1 MSDENNVVSFGS
13 RRRPD
18 PALVREFAATARR
31 LQQERSTSTELVE
44 RMLRTTPHQDWAA
57 LADKPSMRNAG
68 VLEKLANEISARLE
82 TSPQEALALSNLA
95 TTIAETLPFDSYP
108 PVVLAQMRAQAW
120 RDRAQALRY
129 LAKYRETLEALDRAE
144 SHLAAFGTL
153 MHDRAMVMYVRGN
166 TLRDIGAL
174 DEALSL
180 LIESRLIF
188 EEHGD
193 TRRYLYCGV
202 MEASVYYRSGD
213 FVAGR
218 QRYSALLEV
227 ARDLNDRET
236 EARLHNNIGQCSTRL
251 GEYENA
257 VVHLARAHA
266 LFTSLGLTAEA
277 LRTERAEAKILVSKG
292 DYRRGTAA
300 LREART
306 KFLSHGL
313 IEEAGLCGLEVVEL
327 LLERD
332 DASQAVELSREI
344 VEEFA
349 AAELSHRA
357 VAALQHLH
365 AALEARRASRA
376 TVRSIAEY
384 IESLHQNPDEEFV
397 ATA

>member
-1 MSDENNVVSFGS
+1 MSDDNNVVTFGS

-31 LQQERSTSTELVE
+31 LQQERATSPELVE
-44 RMLRTTPHQDWAA
+44 QMLRTTSPEEWPS

-68 VLEKLANEISARLE
+68 VLEKLASEISARLE
-82 TSPQEALALSNLA
+82 TSPREALALSNLA
-95 TTIAETLPFDSYP
+95 TAIAETLPFDSYP

-129 LAKYRETLEALDRAE
+129 LAKYREALEALERAE
-144 SHLAAFGTL
+144 SQLSAFGTL
-153 MHDRAMVMYVRGN
+153 AHDRAIVIYVRA
-166 TLRDIGAL
+166 TILREIGDL
-174 DEALSL
+174 DDCLSL
-180 LIESRLIF
+180 VIESRLIF

-193 TRRYLYCGV
+193 TRHALYCGV
-202 MEASVYYRSGD
+202 LEASIYYRRRE
-213 FVAGR
+213 FVRGR
-218 QRYSALLEV
+218 ESYSALLEV

-257 VVHLARAHA
+257 VIHLARAHA
-266 LFTSLGLTAEA
+266 LFTSLGMHAEA
-277 LRTERAEAKILVSKG
+277 LRTERAEATILVSKG
-292 DYRRGTAA
+292 DYRRGIAA
-300 LREART
+300 LREARA

-313 IEEAGLCGLEVVEL
+313 VEEAGLCGLEVVEL

-332 DASQAVELSREI
+332 EASQAVELSREI
-344 VEEFA
+344 VHEFA

-357 VAALQHLH
+357 VGALQHLQS
-365 AALEARRASRA
+365 AIEARRASRA

-384 IESLHQNPDEEFV
+384 LEALRQNPDVEFV
-397 ATA
+397 AIA